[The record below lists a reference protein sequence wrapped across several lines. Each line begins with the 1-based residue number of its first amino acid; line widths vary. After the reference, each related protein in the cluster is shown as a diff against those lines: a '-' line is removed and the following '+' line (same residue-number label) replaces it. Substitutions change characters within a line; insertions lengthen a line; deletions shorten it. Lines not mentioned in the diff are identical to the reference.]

1 MKHIKQF
8 NEASDS
14 NPNLLPTY
22 QDIIDMIDAKQLK
35 MINCD
40 EESIKK
46 YINRIVEMNKE
57 RKPNLINEPFDT
69 YMLRRGGDINGT
81 QLASLFDS
89 YCVVVENGVPTAIIS
104 EYELMN
110 PFIFGDVVICPGHDS
125 ITCYNIETGGYK
137 TGHIR

>member
-22 QDIIDMIDAKQLK
+22 QDIIDMLDAKQLK
-35 MINCD
+35 TINCD
-40 EESIKK
+40 EEDIKK
-46 YINRIVEMNKE
+46 YINRIIEMNKE
-57 RKPNLINEPFDT
+57 KKPNLVNEPFDP
-69 YMLRRGGDINGT
+69 YMLRRGNDSNGT

-89 YCVVVENGVPTAIIS
+89 YCVVVENGVPSVIIS

-125 ITCYNIETGGYK
+125 ITCYNIETGESK
-137 TGHIR
+137 TGDIR

>member
-14 NPNLLPTY
+14 NPNSLPTY
-22 QDIIDMIDAKQLK
+22 QDIIDMLDAKQLK
-35 MINCD
+35 TIKCD
-40 EESIKK
+40 EEDIKK
-46 YINRIVEMNKE
+46 YISRIIEMNKE
-57 RKPNLINEPFDT
+57 KKPNLINEPFDP
-69 YMLRRGGDINGT
+69 YMLRRGGDTNGT

-89 YCVVVENGVPTAIIS
+89 YCVVVENGVPSVIIS

-125 ITCYNIETGGYK
+125 ITCYNIETGESK